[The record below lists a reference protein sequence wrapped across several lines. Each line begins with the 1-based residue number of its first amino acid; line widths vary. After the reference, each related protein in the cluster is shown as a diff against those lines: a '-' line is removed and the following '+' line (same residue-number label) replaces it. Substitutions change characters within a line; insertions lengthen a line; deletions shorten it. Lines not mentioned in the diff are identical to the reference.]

1 MDSALPPS
9 MALIHAPEERPAA
22 LQGRWLLLARSAWV
36 LISVIAVALFIASL
50 APFYRATH
58 DFTSV
63 HEHGGAA
70 LRTGLQQIHFPIAL
84 YAATEVVTDSLLV
97 AVFVGVGVLL
107 FWRKSNDP
115 AGLFFSLTLVTFGTI
130 WPNTSD
136 DLVAAHPMLHLP
148 VAAISA
154 FGFGSFFLLCYLF
167 PDGRF
172 VPRWTRFFG
181 LAWMVLEIALSLVPP
196 PAHVNH
202 LVIGAVFAVAIVA
215 FPGTMLY
222 APIYRYRREST
233 PVQRQQIKWVT
244 YSLAAAILVFVI
256 VGASG
261 SLPVFNRPGAPA
273 ALFDLASGGIYSL
286 VFLMIPI
293 SIGFAVLRYRL
304 WDIDPIV
311 NHTLVYGALTF
322 CIVAMYVVIV
332 AELGVIFSTGEN
344 LFFSLIATG
353 LIAVLF
359 QPLRLWLQ
367 RGVNRLMYGERDD
380 PYEVLSQLG
389 QRLEGTLAPE
399 SILPTIV
406 QSVAEA
412 LKLPYAAIA
421 LQRGDEMALAAE
433 NGTMP
438 RAENGLLRMPL
449 TYQQE
454 VVGEFRLAPRATGEP
469 FSTADLRLLDGLARQ
484 AGIAVRAVGLTLE
497 LQQARERLVS
507 AREEERRRLRRDLH
521 DGLGSQLV
529 GLNLQLGIARQLV
542 SSDPDAAEEKLQAL
556 RG

>member
-36 LISVIAVALFIASL
+36 LISFSAVALFIASL

-233 PVQRQQIKWVT
+233 PDSETADQMGDLQFGGGHLGLRHRGSERLAAGFQPSGCARCPLRSGQRRHLQSGLPDDPHQYRLRRVALPVVGYRPDRQPHAGLRRAHLLHRGHVCGDRGRAGRHLQYGREPLLLAHRHRPDRGPLPAVAT
-244 YSLAAAILVFVI
+244 LAAARGQSIDVWRT
-256 VGASG
+256 GR
-261 SLPVFNRPGAPA
+261 PVRSAQPA
-273 ALFDLASGGIYSL
+273 WA
-286 VFLMIPI
+286 
-293 SIGFAVLRYRL
+293 
-304 WDIDPIV
+304 
-311 NHTLVYGALTF
+311 
-322 CIVAMYVVIV
+322 
-332 AELGVIFSTGEN
+332 
-344 LFFSLIATG
+344 ATG
-353 LIAVLF
+353 
-359 QPLRLWLQ
+359 
-367 RGVNRLMYGERDD
+367 
-380 PYEVLSQLG
+380 
-389 QRLEGTLAPE
+389 GTLAPE

-421 LQRGDEMALAAE
+421 LQRGDDLALAAE
-433 NGTMP
+433 SGT
-438 RAENGLLRMPL
+438 L
-449 TYQQE
+449 
-454 VVGEFRLAPRATGEP
+454 
-469 FSTADLRLLDGLARQ
+469 S
-484 AGIAVRAVGLTLE
+484 
-497 LQQARERLVS
+497 RERRM
-507 AREEERRRLRRDLH
+507 ACCECR
-521 DGLGSQLV
+521 
-529 GLNLQLGIARQLV
+529 
-542 SSDPDAAEEKLQAL
+542 
-556 RG
+556 